1 MQYTVLIFGGLHS
14 GKEKKCL
21 IISTCIIGHIFINVS
36 LMNFI
41 SMPVYDSREIKAA
54 TVYTWKADEP
64 TDKGVQEVV
73 YM

>member
-1 MQYTVLIFGGLHS
+1 
-14 GKEKKCL
+14 
-21 IISTCIIGHIFINVS
+21 
-36 LMNFI
+36 MNFI